1 MPSADRR
8 AADPTGLP
16 RPLPVQR
23 ELFDIPDDVAY
34 FNCASLAPQLRASA
48 EAAALALT
56 RRARPWTIASDDW
69 FTGAEERRSLFA
81 RLAGLDPEGLA
92 LIPATSYGLA
102 VAAANLTARPGQRLL
117 VLAEDYPSNRYTW
130 QRFAGRTGASL
141 VAVERQE
148 GETWGEAV
156 LEALDERTAVVA
168 VLATH
173 WTDGGSVDLAA
184 IAGRAREAGA
194 ALVVDASQ
202 ALGAVPL
209 DLAAIRPDYLV
220 TVGYKWLLGPFALGY
235 LYVAERRRDGVPLEE
250 NWISR
255 LGSED
260 FGALPDYQ
268 DRYQP
273 GARRFDVGQ
282 RTHFETTPMA
292 VAALRQLLDWEVPRI
307 AATLGQVT
315 GRIQRA
321 VEAIGLSLTTS
332 DRVPHMLGIALPAP
346 ARAAVAGALAEA
358 GVFAGVRGSSLR
370 VSPHLWTL
378 DQAVKITEFDGLD
391 LIPADFTYRN
401 LDLVLGETRRPTQ
414 RIARLLGTM
423 VDDYDLV
430 ILDCPPGISLVGENV
445 VHAAGTLLVPLIPT
459 TLSVRALE
467 QLGEFVGELDRPPA
481 LFPFF
486 TMVDGRKRLHRE
498 VIDDLRAHRD
508 DLAATVIPALSLVE
522 QMAVHRAPLP
532 VFAPRSRVTRSYEDL
547 WGEVRARSGD
557 GSRVRR

>member
-8 AADPTGLP
+8 APDPTGLP

-56 RRARPWTIASDDW
+56 RRARPWTITSDDW

-81 RLAGLDPEGLA
+81 RLAGLDPEGVA
-92 LIPATSYGLA
+92 LVPATSYGLA
-102 VAAANLTARPGQRLL
+102 VAAANLTARPGQRVL

-130 QRFAGRTGASL
+130 QRFAARTGASL
-141 VAVERQE
+141 LAVERHD

-209 DLAAIRPDYLV
+209 DLAGIRPDYLV

-235 LYVAERRRDGVPLEE
+235 LYVAERHRDGVPLEE

-255 LGSED
+255 LGSEE
-260 FGALPDYQ
+260 FGALTDYE

-321 VEAIGLSLTTS
+321 VGAIGLSLTTS
-332 DRVPHMLGIALPAP
+332 DRVPHMLGIALPAQ

-370 VSPHLWTL
+370 VSPHLWTT
-378 DQAVKITEFDGLD
+378 DQDVE
-391 LIPADFTYRN
+391 R
-401 LDLVLGETRRPTQ
+401 LV
-414 RIARLLGTM
+414 
-423 VDDYDLV
+423 D
-430 ILDCPPGISLVGENV
+430 
-445 VHAAGTLLVPLIPT
+445 
-459 TLSVRALE
+459 ALTK
-467 QLGEFVGELDRPPA
+467 A
-481 LFPFF
+481 
-486 TMVDGRKRLHRE
+486 TDGRG
-498 VIDDLRAHRD
+498 
-508 DLAATVIPALSLVE
+508 P
-522 QMAVHRAPLP
+522 P
-532 VFAPRSRVTRSYEDL
+532 
-547 WGEVRARSGD
+547 
-557 GSRVRR
+557 

>member
-81 RLAGLDPEGLA
+81 RLAGLDPEGVA

-102 VAAANLTARPGQRLL
+102 VAAANLTARPGQRVL

-235 LYVAERRRDGVPLEE
+235 LYVAERHRDGVPLEE

-260 FGALPDYQ
+260 FGALTDYL

-370 VSPHLWTL
+370 VSPHLWTT
-378 DQAVKITEFDGLD
+378 DQDVE
-391 LIPADFTYRN
+391 R
-401 LDLVLGETRRPTQ
+401 LV
-414 RIARLLGTM
+414 
-423 VDDYDLV
+423 D
-430 ILDCPPGISLVGENV
+430 
-445 VHAAGTLLVPLIPT
+445 
-459 TLSVRALE
+459 ALTK
-467 QLGEFVGELDRPPA
+467 A
-481 LFPFF
+481 
-486 TMVDGRKRLHRE
+486 TDGRG
-498 VIDDLRAHRD
+498 
-508 DLAATVIPALSLVE
+508 P
-522 QMAVHRAPLP
+522 P
-532 VFAPRSRVTRSYEDL
+532 
-547 WGEVRARSGD
+547 
-557 GSRVRR
+557 